1 MPRRNQTAGIHPA
14 GRGGLGTGRGRHG
27 NGAERHCGKTAGFAA
42 EQKGWQSSGAQN
54 NRFRSRAEGRQSN
67 AAEQQVSQQN
77 RKAGRAAGAEQQVS
91 QQSRK
96 AGRATRQN
104 SKFAAAPGVPI
115 WEQGRRCIFCYIFS
129 GALKPRMLM
138 HISKTFSVRVISAT
152 SDRRVVLSSS
162 AKIFLSW

>member
-27 NGAERHCGKTAGFAA
+27 NGAERHCGRTTGLRQSRKAGRATRREQRGCG
-42 EQKGWQSSGAQN
+42 EQK
-54 NRFRSRAEGRQSN
+54 GRQSN
-67 AAEQQVSQQN
+67 A
-77 RKAGRAAGAEQQVS
+77 AEQQVS

-96 AGRATRQN
+96 AGRAMRQN
-104 SKFAAAPGVPI
+104 SKFAAATGVPI

>member
-27 NGAERHCGKTAGFAA
+27 NGAERHCGRTTGLRQSRKAGRATRREQRGCG
-42 EQKGWQSSGAQN
+42 EQK
-54 NRFRSRAEGRQSN
+54 GRQSN
-67 AAEQQVSQQN
+67 A
-77 RKAGRAAGAEQQVS
+77 AEQQVS

-96 AGRATRQN
+96 AGRATRRRTTGFAAEQKAGRATRQN
-104 SKFAAAPGVPI
+104 NGVAAAPGVPM

>member
-27 NGAERHCGKTAGFAA
+27 NGAERHCGRTTGL
-42 EQKGWQSSGAQN
+42 
-54 NRFRSRAEGRQSN
+54 RQS
-67 AAEQQVSQQN
+67 
-77 RKAGRAAGAEQQVS
+77 RKAGRAAGRRTTGFAAEQKAGRATRRRTTGLR
-91 QQSRK
+91 QSRK
-96 AGRATRQN
+96 AGRAMRQN

>member
-27 NGAERHCGKTAGFAA
+27 NGAERHCGRTTGL
-42 EQKGWQSSGAQN
+42 
-54 NRFRSRAEGRQSN
+54 RQS
-67 AAEQQVSQQN
+67 
-77 RKAGRAAGAEQQVS
+77 RKAGRATRREQRGCGEQKVRQSNAAEQQVS

-96 AGRATRQN
+96 AGRAMRQN

>member
-27 NGAERHCGKTAGFAA
+27 NGAERHCGRTTGLRQSRKAGRATRREQRGCG
-42 EQKGWQSSGAQN
+42 EQK
-54 NRFRSRAEGRQSN
+54 GRQSN
-67 AAEQQVSQQN
+67 A
-77 RKAGRAAGAEQQVS
+77 AEQQVS

-96 AGRATRQN
+96 AGRAMRQN

-152 SDRRVVLSSS
+152 SDLRVVLSSS

>member
-27 NGAERHCGKTAGFAA
+27 NGAERHCGRTTGL
-42 EQKGWQSSGAQN
+42 
-54 NRFRSRAEGRQSN
+54 RQS
-67 AAEQQVSQQN
+67 
-77 RKAGRAAGAEQQVS
+77 RKAGRAAGRRTTGFAAEQ
-91 QQSRK
+91 K

-104 SKFAAAPGVPI
+104 SKFRSRVERLAEQRGENNGVVAAPGVPM

-152 SDRRVVLSSS
+152 SDLRVVLSSS

>member
-27 NGAERHCGKTAGFAA
+27 NGAERHCGRTTGLRQSRKAGRATRREQRGCG
-42 EQKGWQSSGAQN
+42 EQK
-54 NRFRSRAEGRQSN
+54 GRQSN
-67 AAEQQVSQQN
+67 A
-77 RKAGRAAGAEQQVS
+77 AEQQVS

-96 AGRATRQN
+96 AGRAMRQN

-152 SDRRVVLSSS
+152 SERRVVLSSS

>member
-1 MPRRNQTAGIHPA
+1 MSRKA
-14 GRGGLGTGRGRHG
+14 GRATRQN
-27 NGAERHCGKTAGFAA
+27 NGVVA

-54 NRFRSRAEGRQSN
+54 NRFRSRAERL
-67 AAEQQVSQQN
+67 AEQRGENNGV
-77 RKAGRAAGAEQQVS
+77 V
-91 QQSRK
+91 
-96 AGRATRQN
+96 
-104 SKFAAAPGVPI
+104 AAPGVPM

>member
-1 MPRRNQTAGIHPA
+1 MRREQRVCGRTERLAEQRGENNGFAVSRKA
-14 GRGGLGTGRGRHG
+14 GRAAGRR
-27 NGAERHCGKTAGFAA
+27 TTGFAA
-42 EQKGWQSSGAQN
+42 EQKGWQSN
-54 NRFRSRAEGRQSN
+54 V
-67 AAEQQVSQQN
+67 AEQRVC
-77 RKAGRAAGAEQQVS
+77 GRTERLAEQRGVEQQVS

>member
-27 NGAERHCGKTAGFAA
+27 NGAERHCGRTTGLRQSRKAGRATRREQRGCG
-42 EQKGWQSSGAQN
+42 EQK
-54 NRFRSRAEGRQSN
+54 GRQSN
-67 AAEQQVSQQN
+67 A
-77 RKAGRAAGAEQQVS
+77 AEQQVS

-96 AGRATRQN
+96 AGRAMRQN